1 MSNNF
6 HRNHIKE
13 NDMIKE
19 IISKYY
25 DILNDKNIINEELN
39 LVKLNSTNY
48 SNLKFDK
55 DGTQND
61 SVNKPLLDDINAA
74 AKSVGVV
81 ATITTA
87 KTGHNRL
94 TKGSK
99 NVSRHM
105 NGTGVDIAI
114 LDGVGSG
121 KASNA
126 TNGLPKF
133 RELGFKLKNALVSM
147 GYIWNTERG
156 NDKAVLWH
164 TDTGGNHYN
173 HIHVSNRTGLS
184 SSPPTNDFKSEDPK
198 DEDPKDEDPK
208 DEAPK
213 EKKTEKSGLD
223 ALGGFLSFLR
233 GDKPKIDSPDIL
245 DGDKET
251 DDDKESET
259 DDDKESET
267 DDDKSSSIVIVDIKD
282 YKITEPSTE
291 DKNFYSKILEKLGA
305 KTSKQNLLFFY
316 AWRQAEGAKS
326 KYNPFNTTHKK
337 EGSTFWNCLKRKG
350 DTCLGGVRNY
360 KTKEDG
366 IDATVSTIKNGH
378 YPCILE
384 GLKSD
389 KGAMEIAN
397 CSSNLKTW
405 GTSDGILR
413 VLKTKK
419 IKPNE
424 ISKSEVKVVNEG
436 LYEETKRISE
446 LIKKVL

>member
-1 MSNNF
+1 MSYSFNKNY
-6 HRNHIKE
+6 
-13 NDMIKE
+13 IKE
-19 IISKYY
+19 IISKYD
-25 DILNDKNIINEELN
+25 DILSKKNIINEDLN
-39 LVKLNSTNY
+39 LVKLNSTSY
-48 SNLKFDK
+48 PNLKFDR

-164 TDTGGNHYN
+164 TNTGGNHYN
-173 HIHVSNRTGLS
+173 HLHVSNRTGLS
-184 SSPPTNDFKSEDPK
+184 SSPPTNDFNSEDPK
-198 DEDPKDEDPK
+198 DEDPKDESPK
-208 DEAPK
+208 QK
-213 EKKTEKSGLD
+213 ETEKSGLD
-223 ALGGFLSFLR
+223 SLGSFLSFLR
-233 GDKPKIDSPDIL
+233 GDKPKIGSSDIL
-245 DGDKET
+245 DVEK
-251 DDDKESET
+251 ET

-337 EGSTFWNCLKRKG
+337 EGSTFWNCLKRKEG
-350 DTCLGGVRNY
+350 KCLGGVRNY

-405 GTSDGILR
+405 GTRDGILR

-424 ISKSEVKVVNEG
+424 ISKSDVKVVNEE

>member
-1 MSNNF
+1 MVQDF
-6 HRNHIKE
+6 IIK
-13 NDMIKE
+13 KE
-19 IISKYY
+19 
-25 DILNDKNIINEELN
+25 L
-39 LVKLNSTNY
+39 
-48 SNLKFDK
+48 
-55 DGTQND
+55 
-61 SVNKPLLDDINAA
+61 
-74 AKSVGVV
+74 
-81 ATITTA
+81 
-87 KTGHNRL
+87 
-94 TKGSK
+94 
-99 NVSRHM
+99 
-105 NGTGVDIAI
+105 
-114 LDGVGSG
+114 
-121 KASNA
+121 
-126 TNGLPKF
+126 
-133 RELGFKLKNALVSM
+133 FKLKKQKL
-147 GYIWNTERG
+147 YEDNTYG
-156 NDKAVLWH
+156 FPTGAV
-164 TDTGGNHYN
+164 DSGKVNPGGEGGNWGGSMEKTLKIASFAKKCLGKDNVISSQKRSRVKTASGNVSDHYKGN
-173 HIHVSNRTGLS
+173 TNAYAVDIPVRGKAGDELLACIMKSWDNGSHSNYKGGVWLNVTKDGYRYQFGWKVKDHYDHIHVGVKKTSGSNSKYEKPEDENPEDVSTDVN
-184 SSPPTNDFKSEDPK
+184 TEDPK
-198 DEDPKDEDPK
+198 Q
-208 DEAPK
+208 K
-213 EKKTEKSGLD
+213 ETEKSGLD
-223 ALGGFLSFLR
+223 ALGSFLSFLR

-350 DTCLGGVRNY
+350 DKCLGGVRNY

-405 GTSDGILR
+405 GTRDGILK